1 MSSHIQAAPAQGT
14 GVTDPL
20 AEEILAKNKHY
31 NSELSIWKPD
41 WQCLSDY
48 LLPRKSQIN
57 DTRTPGIDDYTQ
69 DIYDTEGPWS
79 AKVLASGQLDFTMSG
94 VFFEN
99 LSPDE
104 NADEDAKQW
113 YRKTGEKM
121 LDLMQASNLFTVA
134 HEALLQRGIFGT
146 GHLHIEADPDDV
158 FFAISEDIGTY
169 SIDVNHKGKIDT
181 VYVEKK
187 FTVKQLVDMFGE
199 DKVAPAV
206 KELWNQEGGK
216 GRGKLVTYV
225 YAIEPRP
232 NKDRKPGKIDG
243 KNKPIRAVH
252 VDADNRHIMREGGF
266 DEMPDIVTR
275 FLLWNL
281 FEKYGYGAGYEAIP
295 EVRGVNF
302 MTKVQHAVAERK
314 ATPAILVGH
323 DQEDDIDLRPAGKTI
338 VNSKDPKAWPRT
350 WLNDGD
356 YATAKDDADEVRA
369 RIRRAFFVDLFQL
382 LTNQRELTREKTAF
396 EVAQMLAEQVRN
408 FSPTFSQ
415 LKEDFINPLL
425 ERIFSICLRAG
436 VFPEAPD
443 SVLVETVD
451 GAAIPT
457 PKVNHIGKI
466 AMLIKS
472 IENENWMQFLT
483 MAAPIIQMDPKMFE
497 QKFNIG
503 RSLVTMADNLG
514 VPSDFRNT
522 PEEEEAVIRRQ
533 EEDARALAAA
543 EAAQQASE
551 IAKNVGQAP
560 EELKQQLP
568 AIF

>member
-1 MSSHIQAAPAQGT
+1 MPHLESVPASGSSQGS
-14 GVTDPL
+14 PL
-20 AEEILAKNKHY
+20 AEEILAKNQHL
-31 NSELSIWKPD
+31 NSELAIWKTD

-57 DTRTPGIDDYTQ
+57 EHRTPGIDDFTQ

-94 VFFEN
+94 IFFEN
-99 LSPDE
+99 LSPDKD
-104 NADEDAKQW
+104 ADEDAKQW
-113 YRKTGEKM
+113 YRETGEIM
-121 LDLMQASNLFTVA
+121 LDIMQGTNLFTVA

-146 GHLHIEADPDDV
+146 AHLHIEADDEDV

-169 SIDVNHKGKIDT
+169 KIDVNHKGKIDT

-187 FTVKQLVDMFGE
+187 YTVKQLVDMFGIDE
-199 DKVAPAV
+199 VSENV
-206 KELWNQEGGK
+206 REQWNLEGGK
-216 GRGKLVTYV
+216 GRSKLVTYV

-232 NKDRKPGKIDG
+232 AKERKAGKIDG

-266 DEMPDIVTR
+266 NEMPDIVTR

-281 FEKYGYGAGYEAIP
+281 FEKYGYGAGYDAIP

-314 ATPAILVGH
+314 ATPPILVGH
-323 DQEDDIDLRPAGKTI
+323 DQEDDIDIRPAGKTV

-356 YATAKDDADEVRA
+356 YNTAKDDAEEVRA
-369 RIRRAFFVDLFQL
+369 RIRRAFFVELFQL
-382 LTNQRELTREKTAF
+382 LTNSRELTREKTAF
-396 EVAQMLAEQVRN
+396 EVDKMLAEQVRN

-415 LKEDFINPLL
+415 LKEDFIDPILT
-425 ERIFSICLRAG
+425 RIFSICLRAG
-436 VFPEAPD
+436 RFPEAPD

-451 GAAIPT
+451 GAGIPT
-457 PKVNHIGKI
+457 PKVNHISKI

-472 IENENWMQFLT
+472 LENDSWIEFQFL
-483 MAAPIIQMDPKMFE
+483 ADSLIKLAPQEFE
-497 QKFNIG
+497 RKFNIG
-503 RSLVTMADNLG
+503 RSMVTIADNVG
-514 VPSDFRNT
+514 VPADFRNT
-522 PEEEEAVIRRQ
+522 PEEEQAVIDQQ
-533 EEDARALAAA
+533 EEAARAQATL
-543 EAAQQASE
+543 EAAQAAGE

-560 EELKQQLP
+560 DELKQQLP